1 MSWLFPL
8 TKSASSSAA
17 GSPGGLTSLQQQ
29 KQRLIE
35 SLRNSHSSI
44 NDCYDLCFENFFCTI
59 CTKNVYLLLINSII
73 FKFHCCS
80 SLIID

>member
-8 TKSASSSAA
+8 SKSASSSAA

-35 SLRNSHSSI
+35 SLRNSHSSLFPVSAAPASPLI
-44 NDCYDLCFENFFCTI
+44 FPVAHLIAASAELLKYDCEE
-59 CTKNVYLLLINSII
+59 
-73 FKFHCCS
+73 
-80 SLIID
+80 

>member
-29 KQRLIE
+29 KQLYIQ
-35 SLRNSHSSI
+35 
-44 NDCYDLCFENFFCTI
+44 
-59 CTKNVYLLLINSII
+59 YLLLSPA
-73 FKFHCCS
+73 S
-80 SLIID
+80 SLIFSFAHLVAALAELLKY

>member
-35 SLRNSHSSI
+35 SLRNSHSSLFPVSLSVPASPLI
-44 NDCYDLCFENFFCTI
+44 FPFAHLIAASAE
-59 CTKNVYLLLINSII
+59 LLKYN
-73 FKFHCCS
+73 CEE
-80 SLIID
+80 

>member
-35 SLRNSHSSI
+35 SLRNSHSS
-44 NDCYDLCFENFFCTI
+44 LSP
-59 CTKNVYLLLINSII
+59 VYLAFPASTLIFPFAHLFAALAELL
-73 FKFHCCS
+73 KFNREE
-80 SLIID
+80 

>member
-8 TKSASSSAA
+8 TKSAASSAA

-35 SLRNSHSSI
+35 SLRNSHTSLYPIS
-44 NDCYDLCFENFFCTI
+44 FA
-59 CTKNVYLLLINSII
+59 SRA
-73 FKFHCCS
+73 S
-80 SLIID
+80 SLIFPFAHLVAALAELFKYNRQE